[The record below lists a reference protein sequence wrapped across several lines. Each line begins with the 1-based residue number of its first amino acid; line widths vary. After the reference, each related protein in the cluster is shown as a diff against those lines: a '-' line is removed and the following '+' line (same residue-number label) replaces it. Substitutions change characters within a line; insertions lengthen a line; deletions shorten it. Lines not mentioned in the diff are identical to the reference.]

1 MNTTRAWDKEKS
13 ESLWIEPM
21 TSRTPGERS
30 LHWATRTHG
39 DPSSMQDACHTW
51 TQLNG
56 LVRLLSGT
64 QIFSLPHAGVMLVSS
79 LFTRLFLFFFFRRAP
94 EISLKPEEN
103 RREELYYSDQYHSDP
118 DAEEP
123 LLSHK
128 TNSPSYSAIW
138 NYKFFTLLS
147 SFQFCSHGNE
157 LFTFLIQKTFQKEP
171 EKFFTCH
178 VALQRRLWLVDNCVR
193 KFKTEKQPIRD
204 TPLVPVEPRLNLEY
218 FRFIHL
224 SERIITRTSFCWVPW
239 INTYFMASRGVPDTT
254 FKRSKIV
261 FNLSISVSNDF

>member
-1 MNTTRAWDKEKS
+1 MNTTRAWGKEKS
-13 ESLWIEPM
+13 ESPTGIEPL
-21 TSRTPGERS
+21 TPGRAVS
-30 LHWATRTHG
+30 PWATRTHG

-64 QIFSLPHAGVMLVSS
+64 QIFSLPHVRVMLVSS

-138 NYKFFTLLS
+138 DYNFFSLLN
-147 SFQFCSHGNE
+147 SFQFCSHG
-157 LFTFLIQKTFQKEP
+157 L
-171 EKFFTCH
+171 
-178 VALQRRLWLVDNCVR
+178 
-193 KFKTEKQPIRD
+193 
-204 TPLVPVEPRLNLEY
+204 
-218 FRFIHL
+218 L

-239 INTYFMASRGVPDTT
+239 TNTYFMASRGVPETT

>member
-1 MNTTRAWDKEKS
+1 MFNRSWDDVTTHKIIFGKWIKMVSLSSVMKCEKWTNEH

-138 NYKFFTLLS
+138 DYNFFSLLN
-147 SFQFCSHGNE
+147 SFQFCSHG
-157 LFTFLIQKTFQKEP
+157 L
-171 EKFFTCH
+171 
-178 VALQRRLWLVDNCVR
+178 
-193 KFKTEKQPIRD
+193 
-204 TPLVPVEPRLNLEY
+204 
-218 FRFIHL
+218 L
-224 SERIITRTSFCWVPW
+224 SERIITRASFCWVPQLNKYLFHGITGCSLYHFQTKQSCFW
-239 INTYFMASRGVPDTT
+239 FLC
-254 FKRSKIV
+254 
-261 FNLSISVSNDF
+261 FNIQWFLNFIID